1 MDAAAPIIPQNEY
14 RRGAIV
20 PIETI
25 VYACNHCGRRYDDVR
40 QAADCE
46 QRHLTA
52 QGNTTTGCCRVF
64 PSSHGKGGERV

>member
-1 MDAAAPIIPQNEY
+1 
-14 RRGAIV
+14 V
-20 PIETI
+20 PTETI